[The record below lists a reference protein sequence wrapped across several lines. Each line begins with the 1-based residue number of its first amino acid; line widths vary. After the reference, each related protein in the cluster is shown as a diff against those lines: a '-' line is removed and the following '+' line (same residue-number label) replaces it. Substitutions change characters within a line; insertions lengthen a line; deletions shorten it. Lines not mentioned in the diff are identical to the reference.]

1 MSLEMK
7 VKNRKEYRRL
17 KIKRRIRKKIS
28 GASLRPRMSVFRSNK
43 QIYVQLIDDLS
54 GNTLAAA
61 SSREEEIASQKVNK
75 IEQAALV
82 GKLIA
87 SKAKEAGIE
96 EVVFD
101 RNGYLYHGRV
111 KSLADA
117 AREGGLKL

>member
-1 MSLEMK
+1 MK

-17 KIKRRIRKKIS
+17 KIKRRIRKVVNGS
-28 GASLRPRMSVFRSNK
+28 AERPRMSVYRSNK
-43 QIYVQLIDDLS
+43 QIYVQLIDDLK
-54 GNTLAAA
+54 GHTMLAA
-61 SSREEEIASQKVNK
+61 SSTDEGIASEKVTK

-82 GKLIA
+82 GKLLA
-87 SKAKEAGIE
+87 EKAKEAGIT

-111 KSLADA
+111 KSLADG